1 LVVVG
6 GLLAGAVVAPGVAFF
21 FVFFFFFSP
30 VFGAVG
36 SAAGLDHFVERERLT
51 LTGWLPARPRL
62 QLLPQAK
69 ITFGEK

>member
-1 LVVVG
+1 
-6 GLLAGAVVAPGVAFF
+6 
-21 FVFFFFFSP
+21 
-30 VFGAVG
+30 
-36 SAAGLDHFVERERLT
+36 

>member
-1 LVVVG
+1 LPSSSFSFSSSLQSSEQLVRRQ
-6 GLLAGAVVAPGVAFF
+6 
-21 FVFFFFFSP
+21 
-30 VFGAVG
+30 
-36 SAAGLDHFVERERLT
+36 GLDRFVERERLT